1 MMREVAKGRVAR
13 LLLQLTVKAACSH
26 TAPVPGAMLASQA
39 MKRNRSGRSS
49 SFHISGHT
57 EAFDG
62 NAPAQCAHAT
72 GLRPDEFRP
81 PNGESELSRVSQVQ
95 PASAHGQRAV
105 PDLLLLIALSTL
117 WGASYTFIRIGVA
130 TIPPL
135 TLIAARTLIAGSIL
149 LLWMRIQ
156 RISMPRDLAVWR
168 RFFVQALLNSVVP
181 FTLIAWA
188 ERSVEAGLATI
199 LNSASPVLAFL
210 GTWLITRH
218 EPLTPRNLFGVV
230 AGLAGICMVVGFSAF
245 EGLGRQLVAQLAIVA
260 ATVCYA
266 GAAIYGRAFKGL
278 SPAAPAA
285 GSLIVGAALLV
296 PASLVVDRPWTL
308 HPSPQSLLALVALT
322 IFSTAIAFVIYFRLV
337 QSLGSVGTTAQAY
350 LRVPI
355 GVAISMTVLGES
367 LSASAWLGLG
377 CVVAGVAAM
386 TIPPRQAREQNAC
399 EDSPD
404 R

>member
-1 MMREVAKGRVAR
+1 
-13 LLLQLTVKAACSH
+13 
-26 TAPVPGAMLASQA
+26 
-39 MKRNRSGRSS
+39 MKTR
-49 SFHISGHT
+49 
-57 EAFDG
+57 
-62 NAPAQCAHAT
+62 
-72 GLRPDEFRP
+72 
-81 PNGESELSRVSQVQ
+81 
-95 PASAHGQRAV
+95 GQRAAFDLV
-105 PDLLLLIALSTL
+105 LLLTLSTL
-117 WGASYTFIRIGVA
+117 WGASYTFIKIGVT

-135 TLIAARTLIAGSIL
+135 TLIAARTLIAGSVL
-149 LLWMRIQ
+149 LLWMRFQ
-156 RISMPRDLAVWR
+156 RIPMPRDLAVWR

-218 EPLTPRNLFGVV
+218 EPVTARKWFGVV
-230 AGLAGICMVVGFSAF
+230 AGLAGICLVVGVSAF
-245 EGLGRQLVAQLAIVA
+245 EGIGRQLVAQLAIVA

-266 GAAIYGRAFKGL
+266 GAAIYGRSFKGL

-285 GSLIVGAALLV
+285 GSLMVGAILLV

-308 HPSPQSLLALVALT
+308 HPSLQSLAALAALAV
-322 IFSTAIAFVIYFRLV
+322 FSTAVAFVIYFRLV
-337 QSLGSVGTTAQAY
+337 QTLGSVGTTAQAY

-355 GVAISMTVLGES
+355 GVGISMALLGES

-386 TIPPRQAREQNAC
+386 ALPSRAARQQNA
-399 EDSPD
+399 
-404 R
+404 